1 MCRIHRPLLTLT
13 LTCVCIPLFAVY
25 KLEPFEGPMTGQ
37 TEVQIH
43 GEDFSNGNIKV
54 TFTDGK
60 NTENVSGKYHT
71 PTKLTCKSPDW
82 LKVHILHTFSKGL
95 SMMLPRH

>member
-1 MCRIHRPLLTLT
+1 M
-13 LTCVCIPLFAVY
+13 Y

-71 PTKLTCKSPDW
+71 PTLLTCKSPDW